1 MGLHMGRSNSKGSN
15 HVVCMEMYRY
25 LIFYDADSEADVT
38 RYIVM
43 ATLDSSYV
51 VGTSYSQI
59 FTKHIG
65 KSPVPRRHP
74 SCRPALYQVDFQ
86 ECYI

>member
-51 VGTSYSQI
+51 VGTSYLQI

-65 KSPVPRRHP
+65 KSPRSQKTPF
-74 SCRPALYQVDFQ
+74 L
-86 ECYI
+86 